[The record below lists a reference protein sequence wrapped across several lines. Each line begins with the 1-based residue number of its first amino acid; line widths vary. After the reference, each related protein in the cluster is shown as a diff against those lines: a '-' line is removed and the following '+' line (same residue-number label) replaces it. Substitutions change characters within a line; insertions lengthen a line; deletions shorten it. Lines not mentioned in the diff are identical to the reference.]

1 MGPAADTSSSQGGH
15 SQCSPVTTPFASNIL
30 IRDAAFDSRP
40 RGARELR
47 ERIREYEDRVRR
59 TIAEADAEQV
69 GETPND
75 LRPRML
81 AEAVCGCFEAARTS
95 GWPAHA
101 TSRCTSRRRDQV
113 RRAGPRPD
121 RRRIAPHLLNMAP
134 VQSRY

>member
-15 SQCSPVTTPFASNIL
+15 SRCSPATTPFASNIL
-30 IRDAAFDSRP
+30 IRDAAFDSLP

-59 TIAEADAEQV
+59 TIAEAYAEQL

-81 AEAVCGCFEAARTS
+81 AEGVCGYFEAARTS
-95 GWPAHA
+95 WP
-101 TSRCTSRRRDQV
+101 
-113 RRAGPRPD
+113 AGPRDVPLHEQMSEALDIAD
-121 RRRIAPHLLNMAP
+121 RMTRPLLRRGHPHP
-134 VQSRY
+134 R